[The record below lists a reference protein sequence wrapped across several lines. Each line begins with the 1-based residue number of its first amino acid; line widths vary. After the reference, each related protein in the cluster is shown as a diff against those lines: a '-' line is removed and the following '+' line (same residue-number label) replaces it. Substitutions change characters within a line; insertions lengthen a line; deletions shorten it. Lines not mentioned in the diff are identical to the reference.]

1 MDSKAYKMTGTGP
14 VVFTQVHTI
23 ETTVTKPPFHAKKPN
38 NFPLPSS
45 FHERCRLMDTEEYE
59 KAELLYGWLADIGEK
74 DQTANLAECRNRA
87 WFVRNRFTNAV
98 RVVSNQCRL
107 RWCPLCQRA
116 KSRFMSRTVSDWL
129 RTLDRP
135 KFLTLTLKHS
145 DAPLDFQI
153 RELYKFF
160 LRFRKLRDIKK
171 SLRGGVWFFQI
182 HRSKKDDQWHPHIH
196 CLIDSD
202 YIAKEELSRLWLRTT
217 LTSRI
222 IDIRKVKDLDKA
234 AEYVSR
240 DAAKPARLASM
251 TPDQMFELFFAMKG
265 RRICGTWGTAKKIEL
280 TAKPVSDKTEW
291 INIGS
296 WSMVV
301 GLRSEHPAAEQI
313 IKSWITKRP
322 LAAGIDLSN
331 FDDFIDGKIEAAAQ
345 KAKQQ
350 YLEYY

>member
-1 MDSKAYKMTGTGP
+1 MTGTGYAAE
-14 VVFTQVHTI
+14 TLVHYI
-23 ETTVTKPPFHAKKPN
+23 ETTVTKPPSDVKKPS
-38 NFPLPSS
+38 NFPMPSS

-74 DQTANLAECRNRA
+74 DQTANLSECRNRA
-87 WFVRNRFTNAV
+87 WFVRNRHTNAV

-171 SLRGGVWFFQI
+171 QLHGGVWFFQI
-182 HRSKKDDQWHPHIH
+182 HRSEKTDQWHPHIH

-202 YIAKEELSRLWLRTT
+202 YIAQEELSRLWLRTT
-217 LTSRI
+217 LTSSVV
-222 IDIRKVKDLDKA
+222 DIRQVRDLDKT

-240 DAAKPARLASM
+240 DAAKPARLAKM
-251 TPDQMFELFFAMKG
+251 NPEQMFELFYALKG
-265 RRICGTWGTAKKIEL
+265 RRICGTWGTAKKIKL

-291 INIGS
+291 IDVGS
-296 WSMVV
+296 WSVVV
-301 GLRSEHPAAEQI
+301 GLQNEHPAAKAI
-313 IKSWITKRP
+313 VKAWITKRP
-322 LAAGIDLSN
+322 LAAGVTLAE
-331 FDDFIDGKIEAAAQ
+331 FDNFIDNGIQAAAK
-345 KAKQQ
+345 KAKQK